1 MKLKNA
7 LLAVLAGSAAIAA
20 PAFAD
25 NGWHHGRHYAPARV
39 VVRTAPV
46 VVAPSYYYSQPAPV
60 FYSPAPV
67 YYRPAPVYYQPAPVY
82 YQPAPIYRPAPVA
95 PGVSIRFRLPL

>member
-1 MKLKNA
+1 MKLKHT

-25 NGWHHGRHYAPARV
+25 NGWHHGWHRAPARV
-39 VVRTAPV
+39 VVAPRV
-46 VVAPSYYYSQPAPV
+46 VYAPAPV
-60 FYSPAPV
+60 YYRPAPV

-82 YQPAPIYRPAPVA
+82 YRPAPVA
-95 PGVSIRFRLPL
+95 PGISIRFHLPL